1 MTMVTEDKSKSENL
15 HIIEVDSD
23 DASFVKNYLQ
33 HRRDE
38 LDNLR
43 AALNQGDFNTIKQV
57 AHKMK
62 GTGSLMGM
70 PYISSLGK
78 RIEEATI
85 RKNHQE
91 IEQLLQDLANYLA
104 IVKIVER

>member
-1 MTMVTEDKSKSENL
+1 MVTEDQSKSENIT
-15 HIIEVDSD
+15 IIEVDSD
-23 DASFVKNYLQ
+23 SAPFVKNYLQ

-43 AALNQGDFNTIKQV
+43 TALNQGDYSTIKQV

-62 GTGSLMGM
+62 GTGSLMGV
-70 PYISSLGK
+70 PFISSLGK
-78 RIEEATI
+78 RIEEALI
-85 RKNHQE
+85 KKNHE
-91 IEQLLQDLANYLA
+91 EVEQLLKDLANYLA